1 MSQGKG
7 GLRFQPAGG
16 ARQAKIP
23 VGKKQTLR
31 IERLAHDGRGIAFE
45 QGRTWFV
52 AGALPEEQ
60 VRAEVLAVRSK
71 VVEARADQV
80 LAASPQRQA
89 AFCPHYGVCGGCTLQ
104 HLSSEQQLIFKQQA
118 VQELLAKEGLQHLPW
133 QPAITGAAQ
142 GYRRRARIALYFS
155 RKTRQLQVGFR
166 ALGSTQIIAID
177 NCSILEPA
185 LQQLYQAL
193 LPILQQLKQPEV
205 LGHLELFSG
214 DQLAFFL
221 RLVKPLATAD
231 QQQLE
236 QFAKQQRVQFWWQLE
251 AEPVLA
257 AESGFSPDLS
267 FAVEPGNLHLQWR
280 PGDFIQV
287 NAEVNQQMIQQALEW
302 LELTP
307 NSKVLDL
314 FCGLGNFSLPLAQQA
329 KQVLGIEGAAAM
341 VARAADNAARNGLT
355 NVEFIQADLT
365 QPLSVQLHRADFDR
379 ILLDPPR
386 EGAYEL
392 VHSLAEFKAA
402 NIVYVSCNPATLARD
417 AAVLVQHG
425 YTLHK
430 ISVMNMFP
438 QTGHIETMVS
448 FRLSEHT

>member
-1 MSQGKG
+1 M
-7 GLRFQPAGG
+7 
-16 ARQAKIP
+16 
-23 VGKKQTLR
+23 
-31 IERLAHDGRGIAFE
+31 
-45 QGRTWFV
+45 
-52 AGALPEEQ
+52 
-60 VRAEVLAVRSK
+60 
-71 VVEARADQV
+71 
-80 LAASPQRQA
+80 
-89 AFCPHYGVCGGCTLQ
+89 
-104 HLSSEQQLIFKQQA
+104 
-118 VQELLAKEGLQHLPW
+118 
-133 QPAITGAAQ
+133 
-142 GYRRRARIALYFS
+142 
-155 RKTRQLQVGFR
+155 
-166 ALGSTQIIAID
+166 
-177 NCSILEPA
+177 
-185 LQQLYQAL
+185 

-236 QFAKQQRVQFWWQLE
+236 QFAKQQRVQFWLQLE

-257 AESGFSPDLS
+257 AESGSSPDLS

-448 FRLSEHT
+448 FRLSEYT